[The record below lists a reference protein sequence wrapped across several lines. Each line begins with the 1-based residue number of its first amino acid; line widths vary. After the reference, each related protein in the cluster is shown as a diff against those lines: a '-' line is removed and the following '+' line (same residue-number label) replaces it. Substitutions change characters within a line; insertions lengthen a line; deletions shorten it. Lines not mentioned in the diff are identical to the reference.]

1 GGVTKQYIDDGTGYE
16 RKTAGVGLEYIVDS
30 ALGGE
35 QNFQLATG
43 GRQTGVAKAFLVS
56 SNKEPFIL
64 SGGERLAIKVGGEL
78 SEHVFSSDDFAA
90 EGAASAY
97 EVVASINSNYNLTFS
112 AATAENGTKV
122 VIFAKAEEN

>member
-1 GGVTKQYIDDGTGYE
+1 
-16 RKTAGVGLEYIVDS
+16 
-30 ALGGE
+30 
-35 QNFQLATG
+35 
-43 GRQTGVAKAFLVS
+43 
-56 SNKEPFIL
+56 
-64 SGGERLAIKVGGEL
+64 IKVGGEL

-122 VIFAKAEEN
+122 VIFAKAEENEDIQAVQPTIGLNAAETLGFPANEVQTLRLYRNSKPLSKNGRTSF